1 MNPRVYVKRLGERIN
16 GLSLRERALVV
27 LAVFAVIFL
36 LWDMLMMKP
45 VRDRQ
50 ARVQTEL
57 ELVRDRVAQLSSGIQ
72 QLALAQARDPNAVL
86 NSEIARLESEIDVL
100 ENRLT
105 QSFGA
110 IADPRQALTVL
121 TGLLAER
128 DGLNLISLE
137 NEPVD
142 RLATEGGVVIAGIYV
157 HRVRLVIDTDYA
169 GVRDYLALV
178 AGLPSG
184 VFLESMRLTVPD
196 WPRNRVELVLFSLTL
211 DDNWLGI

>member
-1 MNPRVYVKRLGERIN
+1 MSPRLYFKRLGDRIN

-27 LAVFAVIFL
+27 LAVFAGIFL

-57 ELVRDRVAQLSSGIQ
+57 ELVRDRVGQLSSAMQ
-72 QLALAQARDPNAVL
+72 QLATAQARDPNTAL
-86 NSEIARLESEIDVL
+86 RSEIAVLETEIGGLES
-100 ENRLT
+100 RLT
-105 QSFGA
+105 HSFGA
-110 IADPRQALTVL
+110 VADPRQALAVL

-128 DGLNLISLE
+128 KGLSLISLE
-137 NEPVD
+137 NQPVE
-142 RLATEGGVVIAGIYV
+142 RLTTEGGADIAGIYV
-157 HRVRLVIDTDYA
+157 HRVRLVVDTDHA

-178 AGLPSG
+178 ARLPSG